1 MPEAATPGAPVRRW
15 GAGGWQ
21 FELRPIAPSD
31 AGLWT
36 AFIRNLSPASRY
48 KRGAV
53 RPEELT
59 DQLVRRKVAP
69 DPDVEIAKV
78 VVARREGAEEIAGVV
93 RLVRHDEDDCEFLL
107 VVGDRWQRRGI
118 GGRLMSALDEEG
130 PRFGARR
137 LYGLVL
143 ATNRGMLE
151 FCERL
156 GFAIEAAEEGPLFRR
171 VTKAIGGR

>member
-15 GAGGWQ
+15 GAGGWH
-21 FELRPIAPSD
+21 FELRAIAASD
-31 AGLWT
+31 AAMWT
-36 AFIRNLSPASRY
+36 AFIRGLSPASRY

-59 DQLVRRKVAP
+59 EQLVRHKVAP

-78 VVARREGAEEIAGVV
+78 VVVRREETEEIAGVA
-93 RLVRHDEDDCEFLL
+93 RLVRHDREVCEFML
-107 VVGDRWQRRGI
+107 VVGDRWQRHGI
-118 GGRLMSALDEEG
+118 GRRLMAALDEEA

-137 LYGLVL
+137 VFGLVL

-156 GFAIEAAEEGPLFRR
+156 GFAIEPAEEGPLFRT
-171 VTKAIGGR
+171 VIKTVSGR